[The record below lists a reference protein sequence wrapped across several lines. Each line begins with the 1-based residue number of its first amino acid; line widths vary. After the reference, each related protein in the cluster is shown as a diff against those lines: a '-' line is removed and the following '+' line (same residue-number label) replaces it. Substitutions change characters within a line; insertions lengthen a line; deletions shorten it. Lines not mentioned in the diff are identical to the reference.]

1 MRSNAAPQPV
11 LESYKRTGTNCPKGG
26 DKLSQPPATISGWGK
41 VPKDVLRSAISP
53 AAKLVF
59 AAIAAE
65 MYDRQTVEMTHAEI
79 GACCHVAPRHV
90 KRSIKVLVA
99 QGLVEQRRLS
109 AGCVY
114 QYRLLHPQFGGR
126 SNAQPQSSETSVE
139 TPVAIPAPLSMPV
152 CAKCHLPRRRV
163 YRSGICRGCKAEMDL
178 ATRVRAVRAD
188 LGPDASP
195 EQVTERME
203 QIAEDRRRRH
213 LSARVRRVME
223 AVA

>member
-11 LESYKRTGTNCPKGG
+11 LPSYKRTGTNCPKGG

-90 KRSIKVLVA
+90 KRSIQVLVA
-99 QGLVEQRRLS
+99 QGFVEHPRVW
-109 AGCVY
+109 AGCFS
-114 QYRLLHPQFGGR
+114 QSRLLPPQFGGR
-126 SNAQPQSSETSVE
+126 SNAQPQWSETSVE
-139 TPVAIPAPLSMPV
+139 TPVAIPAP
-152 CAKCHLPRRRV
+152 
-163 YRSGICRGCKAEMDL
+163 
-178 ATRVRAVRAD
+178 
-188 LGPDASP
+188 
-195 EQVTERME
+195 
-203 QIAEDRRRRH
+203 
-213 LSARVRRVME
+213 
-223 AVA
+223 

>member
-1 MRSNAAPQPV
+1 M
-11 LESYKRTGTNCPKGG
+11 
-26 DKLSQPPATISGWGK
+26 SQPPATISGWGK

-178 ATRVRAVRAD
+178 AARVRAVRAE